1 MSFCDPIAGLREMR
15 RVARRVVVFT
25 KDFSDPDLFWL
36 NRDYLP
42 GYFDL
47 QAGRPSLTDL
57 ARAIGAR
64 AEPVLIPWDCA
75 SRAGRR
81 AAGSAQPQ

>member
-1 MSFCDPIAGLREMR
+1 MR
-15 RVARRVVVFT
+15 G
-25 KDFSDPDLFWL
+25 FSDPDLFWL

-42 GYFDL
+42 EFADL
-47 QAGRPSLTDL
+47 LIGRPSLADL

-75 SRAGRR
+75 DGPARATTVIG
-81 AAGSAQPQ
+81 